1 MQNSMNPLSKHFRQP
16 SVYLKLPSGGKYW
29 LEGTINL
36 PANGEVPIMPMTTK
50 DEITIRTP
58 DALMNGQGVV
68 DLIQSCC
75 PNIANAWA
83 MPTIDSDAL
92 LVAIRIATN
101 GSAMDIDSKCPHCEN
116 ENRHGFDL
124 NNYLLRIRAPDYNKT
139 HVIDGLTFKFKPI
152 NYLQYTK
159 NSLIEFESQ
168 KIMDMALDPDIPLE
182 SKKAQF
188 DVQLQNII
196 KLTHNM
202 ISQNTESITT
212 EDGIVVTNHEHIVE
226 FYDNANKNIIREV
239 QDIIIEINDSV
250 KQQSTKV
257 QCESCEKSYEVA
269 VTFDYANFFVD

>member
-1 MQNSMNPLSKHFRQP
+1 MQNSTNPLAKHFRQP

-29 LEGTINL
+29 PEGSLNL

-75 PNIANAWA
+75 PNITNAWA

-101 GSAMDIDSKCPHCEN
+101 GSEMNIDSKCPHCEN
-116 ENRHGFDL
+116 ENRHSIDL

-139 HVIDGLTFKFKPI
+139 HIIDGLTFKFKPI
-152 NYLQYTK
+152 NYLQFTK

-168 KIMDMALDPDIPLE
+168 KILEMALDPDIPME
-182 SKKAQF
+182 AKKAQF

-212 EDGIVVTNHEHIVE
+212 EDGVVVTNPQHIVE
-226 FYDNANKNIIREV
+226 FYDNASKNIIRQV
-239 QDIIIEINDSV
+239 QDIIIDINESV
-250 KQQSTKV
+250 RQQANKV
-257 QCESCEKSYEVA
+257 MCEACEKDYEVT
-269 VTFDYANFFVD
+269 VTFDYSNFFVD